1 VAGAGNGGA
10 AGLAGDGESRPPGA
24 EAPPDSG
31 RDSAHARTGAD
42 AAVQA
47 RGLIDTH
54 CHLEMLRHTEASLE
68 EAWDAG
74 LEAVVTIGIDLG
86 TSRRALELARRHERV
101 YATVGLHPHDATRL
115 DDGLLDEFAVLADEP
130 KVVAVG
136 ECGLDFYRDLAP
148 RDAQRAAFSA
158 QIELA
163 RRAGLPL
170 VVHVRDAGDEALDI
184 LGREAGDLTVVMHCF
199 SLPDAVDLCVRRGYY
214 CSFAGNVTFKSAE
227 ALRVA
232 AAAPPD
238 ELLLVETDAPYLS
251 PVPFRGKENRPVR
264 VAYAAA
270 AVAAV
275 RGWSGEHAAAV
286 TTANARRAFGLPG

>member
-1 VAGAGNGGA
+1 MAGAGNGGA
-10 AGLAGDGESRPPGA
+10 GGA
-24 EAPPDSG
+24 E
-31 RDSAHARTGAD
+31 RTPY
-42 AAVQA
+42 A

-74 LEAVVTIGIDLG
+74 LEAVVTIGIDLE
-86 TSRRALELARRHERV
+86 TSRRAVELARRHERV

-115 DDGLLDEFAVLADEP
+115 DDELLTELQTLAAEP

-136 ECGLDFYRDLAP
+136 ECGLDFYRDLSP
-148 RDAQRAAFSA
+148 REAQRAAFSA

-170 VVHVRDAGDEALDI
+170 VVHIREAGDDALDI
-184 LGREAGDLTVVMHCF
+184 LDCEAGGLTVVMHCF
-199 SLPDAVDLCVRRGYY
+199 SLPDAVDLCVQRGYY

-227 ALRVA
+227 ALRA
-232 AAAPPD
+232 AAAALRD

-251 PVPFRGKENRPVR
+251 PVPFRGKENRPIR

-270 AVAAV
+270 AIAAA
-275 RGWSGEHAAAV
+275 RGWSTAHAAAV

>member
-1 VAGAGNGGA
+1 MATAGNGGA
-10 AGLAGDGESRPPGA
+10 GGSTGSA
-24 EAPPDSG
+24 EPAPERG
-31 RDSAHARTGAD
+31 RDSTHARSGAD
-42 AAVQA
+42 APA

-54 CHLEMLRHTEASLE
+54 CHLEMLRHTEASLD

-74 LEAVVTIGIDLG
+74 LEAVVTIGIDLE
-86 TSRRALELARRHERV
+86 TSRQAVELARRHERV

-115 DDGLLDEFAVLADEP
+115 DDELLEQLEALAAEP

-136 ECGLDFYRDLAP
+136 ECGLDFYRDLSP

-170 VVHVRDAGDEALDI
+170 VVHVREAGDEALDT
-184 LGREAGDLTVVMHCF
+184 LEREAGGLTVVMHCF
-199 SLPDAVDLCVRRGYY
+199 SLPDAVEICARRGYY

-227 ALRVA
+227 ALRA
-232 AAAPPD
+232 AAAALPD
-238 ELLLVETDAPYLS
+238 ESLLVETDAPYLS

-270 AVAAV
+270 AVAAA
-275 RGWSGEHAAAV
+275 RGWTGERAAAI

>member
-1 VAGAGNGGA
+1 MATAGNGGA
-10 AGLAGDGESRPPGA
+10 ADA
-24 EAPPDSG
+24 ERAP
-31 RDSAHARTGAD
+31 H
-42 AAVQA
+42 A

-54 CHLEMLRHTEASLE
+54 CHLEMLRHTEASLD

-74 LEAVVTIGIDLG
+74 LEAVLTIGIDRE
-86 TSRRALELARRHERV
+86 TSRQAVELARRHERV

-115 DDGLLDEFAVLADEP
+115 DDELLRELETLAAEP

-148 RDAQRAAFSA
+148 RDAQRTAFSA

-170 VVHVRDAGDEALDI
+170 VVHVREAGDEALDI

-199 SLPDAVDLCVRRGYY
+199 SLPDAVELCVQRGYY

-227 ALRVA
+227 ALRA
-232 AAAPPD
+232 AAAVLPD
-238 ELLLVETDAPYLS
+238 ELLLLETDAPYLS

-264 VAYAAA
+264 VAFAAA
-270 AVAAV
+270 AVAAA
-275 RGWSGEHAAAV
+275 RGWSTAHAAAV

>member
-1 VAGAGNGGA
+1 VATAGNGGGA
-10 AGLAGDGESRPPGA
+10 RVGDETSVHTRGPIDTPV
-24 EAPPDSG
+24 
-31 RDSAHARTGAD
+31 HT
-42 AAVQA
+42 

-54 CHLEMLRHTEASLE
+54 CHLEMLRHTEASLD

-74 LEAVVTIGIDLG
+74 LEAVITIGIDLE
-86 TSRRALELARRHERV
+86 TSRRAAELARRYERV
-101 YATVGLHPHDATRL
+101 YATVGLHPHDAAQL
-115 DDGLLDEFAVLADEP
+115 DDHLLGELEALAAEP

-148 RDAQRAAFSA
+148 RDAQRDAFLA

-163 RRAGLPL
+163 RRVGLPL
-170 VVHVRDAGDEALDI
+170 VVHVRDAGDEALD
-184 LGREAGDLTVVMHCF
+184 LLEDEAAGLTVVMHCF
-199 SLPDAVDLCVRRGYY
+199 SLADAVDLCAERGYF
-214 CSFAGNVTFKSAE
+214 CSFAGNVTFKSAD
-227 ALRVA
+227 ALRA
-232 AAAPPD
+232 AAAALPP

-270 AVAAV
+270 AVAAA
-275 RGWSGEHAAAV
+275 RGWSAERAAAV